1 MMMKLFYKVVLF
13 LLSSI
18 FVASSFAQSSAS
30 SKTLRIIVPFAVG
43 GASDTYTR
51 LVSQKMTEQS
61 GRAVIVENKT
71 GAGGRIAFDYVA
83 HQPADGSTAV
93 LIDATYAMLPG
104 LFNNLTW
111 DINTDLIPSA
121 FITQTPFVVLV
132 KADSQFKTLKE
143 LVTAAKN
150 APNTLNYGSA
160 GVGSTNHIV
169 TERFNASAGISLTH
183 VPFKGMSEANLAL
196 QSGTIEM
203 IIAALPTALGG
214 IQSGKLRPLAVS
226 SSKRSALLPKIPTVD
241 EQGSGNF
248 VTSNWFGFAFPKGT
262 PKDQIQALHADVNK
276 ALSDPSVREKL
287 QQQGAEILSIST
299 EEFVKF
305 VQEDT
310 KRWTDIINAKQIK
323 VN

>member
-61 GRAVIVENKT
+61 GRTVIVENKT

-111 DINTDLIPSA
+111 DVGTDLVPSA
-121 FITQTPFVVLV
+121 FITQTPFVILV
-132 KADSQFKTLKE
+132 RSESSYLTLKD
-143 LVTAAKN
+143 LVSAAKAN
-150 APNTLNYGSA
+150 PNQLNYGSA

-169 TERFNASAGISLTH
+169 TERFNASAGITLTH
-183 VPFKGMSEANLAL
+183 VPFKGMSEAILAL
-196 QSGTIEM
+196 QSGNIDFLM
-203 IIAALPTALGG
+203 PASPTALGQIKG
-214 IQSGKLRPLAVS
+214 GKIRPIAVTTL
-226 SSKRSALLPKIPTVD
+226 KRSPALPNIPTMI
-241 EQGSGNF
+241 ESGVANYSA
-248 VTSNWFGFAFPKGT
+248 TNWFGFAAPKGT
-262 PKDQIQALHADVNK
+262 SREIVNSLYEDITK
-276 ALSDPSVREKL
+276 ALSSNDLREKFML
-287 QQQGAEILSIST
+287 QGAEVST
-299 EEFVKF
+299 LTTDEFSKF
-305 VQEDT
+305 IREDT
-310 KRWTDIINAKQIK
+310 KRWTEVIK
-323 VN
+323 NSNIHVD